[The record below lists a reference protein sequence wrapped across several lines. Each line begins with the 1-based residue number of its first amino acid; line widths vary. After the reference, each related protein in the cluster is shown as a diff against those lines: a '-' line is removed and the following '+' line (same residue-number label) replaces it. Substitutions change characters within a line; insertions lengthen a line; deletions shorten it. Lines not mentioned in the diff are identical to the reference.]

1 MFKLKLK
8 SCRVCGRRGANPL
21 RPWPLRRYITIFTQ
35 REPQIYIITSS
46 QQSQSS
52 FIDSTSPKFRF
63 KSFRFAITG
72 VRKFASSVFRSH
84 QLSVKNCGSQG
95 PEHTVLPV
103 LFQSVVNQSKLN
115 DFFACG
121 ASSLSILC
129 EMYIKLVKRRKKGIK
144 CNIKS
149 PL

>member
-1 MFKLKLK
+1 MSIVSEIGGVGK
-8 SCRVCGRRGANPL
+8 SMS
-21 RPWPLRRYITIFTQ
+21 TI
-35 REPQIYIITSS
+35 S
-46 QQSQSS
+46 
-52 FIDSTSPKFRF
+52 
-63 KSFRFAITG
+63 
-72 VRKFASSVFRSH
+72 RSH
-84 QLSVKNCGSQG
+84 QLSVKSCGSHG

-129 EMYIKLVKRRKKGIK
+129 EMDIKLVKRRKKDIK